1 MVRSQPRARPRRP
14 RRSPPGAVL
23 AHRGRLAFRRAAR
36 RAGPTA
42 LRRRG
47 RRSRVAAACRAPHAG
62 AEDPQLLQPT
72 ARGEAVSRAAPR
84 VTLLALVL
92 LLAGAEATACR
103 EAVAPCATRSRFE
116 GNWRYEATQTS
127 PSTASISGTLVLK
140 TAACHA
146 VAGSLDA
153 VARDA
158 EGRASRVA
166 GEVDGREADSMSVTF
181 DVYL

>member
-1 MVRSQPRARPRRP
+1 M
-14 RRSPPGAVL
+14 
-23 AHRGRLAFRRAAR
+23 
-36 RAGPTA
+36 
-42 LRRRG
+42 
-47 RRSRVAAACRAPHAG
+47 
-62 AEDPQLLQPT
+62 
-72 ARGEAVSRAAPR
+72 SRAAPR
-84 VTLLALVL
+84 ITLPALVL

-103 EAVAPCATRSRFE
+103 EAVAPCATASRFA

-127 PSTASISGTLVLK
+127 PSTASVSGTLVLK

-166 GEVDGREADSMSVTF
+166 GEVDGREVDSMSVTF
-181 DVYL
+181 DVYLVSSTRQHIAHLRGDSLVGSWLDASAGGASGAFTARR